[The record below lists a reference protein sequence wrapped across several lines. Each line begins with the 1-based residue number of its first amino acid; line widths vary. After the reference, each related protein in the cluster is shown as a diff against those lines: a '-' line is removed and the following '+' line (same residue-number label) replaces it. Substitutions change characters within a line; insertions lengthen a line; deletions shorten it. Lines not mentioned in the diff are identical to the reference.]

1 MLAVTVVHDLFR
13 AYAQLSLVQ
22 LRIPILFGAG
32 WGVAQAIFG
41 ISIRRLGMALAYAIV
56 IGLGTLLG
64 TLVPLFAQHGAQ
76 LGRSLLVEVFAGIA
90 IMLVG
95 IAFSA

>member
-1 MLAVTVVHDLFR
+1 
-13 AYAQLSLVQ
+13 
-22 LRIPILFGAG
+22 
-32 WGVAQAIFG
+32 
-41 ISIRRLGMALAYAIV
+41 MALAYAIV

-90 IMLVG
+90 IMRVG
-95 IAFSA
+95 LAFSA